1 VRSGIEFAVATTV
14 WGRSRKLS
22 ALVFLAVALAQ
33 CTSGTEPGGDP
44 PPGTPGTV
52 TYRLVSPN
60 VVEGALLVSAPAAAV
75 LAAPG
80 GGALTEV
87 ITQRVGD
94 VIYIA
99 VVHRFGIDGLT
110 FDLEVADVDSPP
122 ELTLVEVVGPD
133 DHPRAL
139 AGYALEVLP

>member
-1 VRSGIEFAVATTV
+1 MRSGIEFVVAPTAR
-14 WGRSRKLS
+14 GRWRKLG

-44 PPGTPGTV
+44 PPGAPGIV

-60 VVEGALLVSAPAAAV
+60 VMEGALLVSTPAAAV

-80 GGALTEV
+80 GDALTEV

-94 VIYIA
+94 VIYVA

-133 DHPRAL
+133 DRPRSL
-139 AGYALEVLP
+139 AGYALEVVP